1 MNRTIKFT
9 IGILILVCLSVFH
22 LFAGSTS
29 ISLSDFYEALAHYD
43 QGSTEHIIARDLRI
57 PRLIITIVAGAGLS
71 IAGLLMQTIF
81 KNPLAEP
88 NILGVST
95 GSSLFVALT
104 TLSGISFFQ
113 HDLGIISSALLGA
126 FIFGSI
132 ILFFTRFM
140 KYQGSLL
147 LIGIMLGSF
156 SASIINVIQTYSD
169 ANQLKSFAIWSMGSM
184 QQVTFEQLP
193 FIILIFCAGFVLTFF
208 LVRPLNALVLGD
220 GNASM
225 LGVNIKN
232 TRFISIV
239 ITAIFAGLITAYCG
253 PIAFIGMAVPN
264 LVKMIFKTNDHL
276 TLVVGNAIIGALFL
290 LICDILV
297 QLIAVH
303 FILPINAVT
312 SLIGAPFIIFIIIKR
327 WS

>member
-1 MNRTIKFT
+1 MSRSVKFT
-9 IGILILVCLSVFH
+9 FGIAILVGLSALH
-22 LFAGSTS
+22 LFAGTTT
-29 ISLSDFYEALAHYD
+29 LAFSDFFESLFHYD
-43 QGSTEHIIARDLRI
+43 QSSTNHIIARDLRI
-57 PRLIITIVAGAGLS
+57 PRLIITIIAGAGLS

-104 TLSGISFFQ
+104 TLSGISLFQ
-113 HDLGIISSALLGA
+113 NDLGIIGSALLGA
-126 FIFGSI
+126 FIFGGI
-132 ILFFTRFM
+132 ILIFTRYM

-169 ANQLKSFAIWSMGSM
+169 ANQLKSFTIWSMGSM
-184 QQVTFEQLP
+184 QQVTFTQLP
-193 FIILIFCAGFVLTFF
+193 FIIVVFCLGFILSFF
-208 LVRPLNALVLGD
+208 LARPLNAMILGD
-220 GNASM
+220 TNASM
-225 LGVNIKN
+225 LGINIKN
-232 TRFISIV
+232 TRLVSII

-276 TLVVGNAIIGALFL
+276 TLILGNTIIGALFL
-290 LICDILV
+290 LTCDIIV

-303 FILPINAVT
+303 FIVPINAIT
-312 SLIGAPFIIFIIIKR
+312 SLIGVPFIIFIIIKR